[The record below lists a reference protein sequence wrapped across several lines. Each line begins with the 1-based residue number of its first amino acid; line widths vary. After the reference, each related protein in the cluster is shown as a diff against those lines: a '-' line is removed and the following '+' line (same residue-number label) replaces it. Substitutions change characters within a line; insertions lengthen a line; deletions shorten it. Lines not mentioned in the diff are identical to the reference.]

1 MAESFLTDTVTEPAP
16 AAPVVKDVAPV
27 LEVTNIT
34 KRFPGVLA
42 LDDVSV
48 AFYPGE
54 VHAVVG
60 ENGAGKSTL
69 MKVLAGAYRPD
80 SGQILLEGQPVIFN
94 HPSEAQAAGISII
107 YQEFNLLPERS
118 VMENIFLGR
127 EPHRFGVIDYGRLEA
142 DTRAVLKR
150 LEAEELIDPLAMLN
164 TLSVAQQQVVEIAK
178 ALSFD
183 AKVLIMDEPTAALA
197 TQEVA
202 VLTALVRR
210 LQARGIAII
219 FISHR
224 LVEVFELAQRVTVLK
239 DGQHV
244 ATQPTREL
252 TMGRVVELMVGRVL
266 DDYFPE
272 RARSEDVGDVAL
284 RLRGAS
290 NEALRDVN
298 LELRA
303 GEIVGVAGLQ
313 GSGRTAL
320 AQAIFG
326 VVPFSQG
333 TMEINGRAE
342 LLRTPAQAIR
352 ASFGYVTEDRKYE
365 GLTLKQPI
373 NDNILLTLRS
383 LKRKLSRAFRNGAA
397 DDKELALELARRVDV
412 RAPTMEREVQFL
424 SGGNQQKVVL
434 AKWLATDAAVLIF
447 DEPTRGIDVEAK
459 ASIHERIRELARAGA
474 AVLMISSELPE
485 VIGMSD
491 RILVMW
497 DGAITGELPA
507 GSSEAE
513 IMHLATGQ
521 TTNDELRTTNEERR
535 TTNEAQNEKPPIG
548 PRALNS

>member
-1 MAESFLTDTVTEPAP
+1 MAESFLTDTVIEPTPAP
-16 AAPVVKDVAPV
+16 PAAADVAPIM
-27 LEVTNIT
+27 EVTHIT
-34 KRFPGVLA
+34 KQFPGVLA

-54 VHAVVG
+54 VHAIVG

-69 MKVLAGAYRPD
+69 MKVLAGAYRAD
-80 SGQILLEGQPVIFN
+80 GGQITLNGEPVTFN
-94 HPSEAQAAGISII
+94 HPSEAQRAGISII
-107 YQEFNLLPERS
+107 YQEFNLLPERT
-118 VMENIFLGR
+118 VAENIFLGR
-127 EPHRFGVIDYGRLEA
+127 EPHRFGIIDYGRLEA
-142 DTRAVLKR
+142 DTRAVLQQ
-150 LEAEELIDPLAMLN
+150 LSADVDIDPTAQLG

-197 TQEVA
+197 SQEVA
-202 VLTALVRR
+202 VLSDLVRR
-210 LQARGIAII
+210 LQARDIAVI

-224 LVEVFELAQRVTVLK
+224 LIEVFELAQRVTVLK
-239 DGQHV
+239 DGQKV
-244 ATQPTREL
+244 ATEL
-252 TMGRVVELMVGRVL
+252 TGDLTMSRIVELMVGRVL
-266 DDYFPE
+266 SEYFPE
-272 RARSEDVGDVAL
+272 RARPEDIGEVAL
-284 RLRGAS
+284 RLHGAS
-290 NEALRDVN
+290 NEALHDID

-326 VVPFSQG
+326 VSPFREG
-333 TMEINGRAE
+333 TMEIKGRAE
-342 LLRTPAQAIR
+342 VLQTPAQAIR
-352 ASFGYVTEDRKYE
+352 NRFGYVTEDRKYE

-373 NDNILLTLRS
+373 NDNIMLTLRS
-383 LKRKLSRAFRNGAA
+383 LQRKMSRAFRNGTES
-397 DDKELALELARRVDV
+397 DEGMALELAQRVDV
-412 RAPTMEREVQFL
+412 RAPTMEREVRFL

-434 AKWLATDAAVLIF
+434 AKWLATNAEVLIF

-491 RILVMW
+491 RIIVMW
-497 DGAITGELPA
+497 DGAITGQLPA

-521 TTNDELRTTNEERR
+521 
-535 TTNEAQNEKPPIG
+535 G
-548 PRALNS
+548 

>member
-1 MAESFLTDTVTEPAP
+1 MVVTAVEP
-16 AAPVVKDVAPV
+16 VAVNVPPV
-27 LEVTNIT
+27 LQVQGIT
-34 KRFPGVLA
+34 KQFPGVLA
-42 LDDVSV
+42 LDNVSV
-48 AFYPGE
+48 EFYPGE

-80 SGQILLEGQPVIFN
+80 SGTILLDGAPVVFN
-94 HPSEAQAAGISII
+94 HPSEAQHAGISIV
-107 YQEFNLLPERS
+107 YQEFNLLPERT

-127 EPHRFGVIDYGRLEA
+127 EPHRFGVIDYGKLEE

-150 LEAEELIDPLAMLN
+150 LEAEDLISPSAVLGD
-164 TLSVAQQQVVEIAK
+164 LSVAQQQAVEIAK
-178 ALSFD
+178 ALSYD

-197 TQEVA
+197 SQEVA
-202 VLTALVRR
+202 VLTGLVRR
-210 LQARGIAII
+210 LQARGIAVI

-224 LVEVFELAQRVTVLK
+224 LVEVFDLAQRVTVLK
-239 DGQHV
+239 DGQKV
-244 ATQPTREL
+244 GTAL
-252 TMGRVVELMVGRVL
+252 TKDLSMGKVVEMMVGRIL
-266 DDYFPE
+266 SEYFPE
-272 RARSEDVGDVAL
+272 RARPGDIGEVAL
-284 RLRGAS
+284 RLRGAG
-290 NEALRDVN
+290 NAVLRDID

-326 VVPFSQG
+326 VQPFRSG
-333 TMEINGRAE
+333 TMEIAGRPE
-342 LLRTPAQAIR
+342 LFQTPRQAIR
-352 ASFGYVTEDRKYE
+352 NRFGYVTEDRKYE

-373 NDNILLTLRS
+373 NDNIMLTLRS
-383 LKRKLSRAFRNGAA
+383 LLAKLSRAFRNGTRG
-397 DDKELALELARRVDV
+397 DRDLALELAQRVDV
-412 RAPTMEREVQFL
+412 RAPTMDREVRFL

-434 AKWLATDAAVLIF
+434 AKWLATGARLLIF

-491 RILVMW
+491 RIIVMW
-497 DGAITGELPA
+497 DGAIAGELPA
-507 GSSEAE
+507 GAGEAE

-521 TTNDELRTTNEERR
+521 SELGITKEERSSIP
-535 TTNEAQNEKPPIG
+535 N
-548 PRALNS
+548 

>member
-1 MAESFLTDTVTEPAP
+1 MAESFLTETVHEPASLP
-16 AAPVVKDVAPV
+16 LPVADAHPV
-27 LEVTNIT
+27 LEVTHIT
-34 KRFPGVLA
+34 KQFPGVLA

-69 MKVLAGAYRPD
+69 MKVLAGAYKPD
-80 SGQILLEGQPVIFN
+80 SGEIILDGRPVTFN
-94 HPSEAQAAGISII
+94 HPSEAQRAGISII
-107 YQEFNLLPERS
+107 YQEFNLLPERT
-118 VMENIFLGR
+118 VAENIFLGR
-127 EPHRFGVIDYGRLEA
+127 EPHRFGVIDYPQLEK
-142 DTRAVLKR
+142 DTRAVLER
-150 LEAEELIDPLAMLN
+150 LEAQDLISPAAQLGS
-164 TLSVAQQQVVEIAK
+164 LSVAQQQVVEIAK

-197 TQEVA
+197 SQEVA
-202 VLTALVRR
+202 VLTGLVRR
-210 LQARGIAII
+210 LQARGIAVI

-224 LVEVFELAQRVTVLK
+224 LVEVFELAQRVTILK
-239 DGQHV
+239 DGQKV
-244 ATQPTREL
+244 ATEL
-252 TMGRVVELMVGRVL
+252 TGDVTMSRVVELMVGRVL
-266 DDYFPE
+266 SDYFPE
-272 RARSEDVGDVAL
+272 RARPEDIGDVAL
-284 RLRGAS
+284 RLHGAG
-290 NEALRDVN
+290 NDALHDIN
-298 LELRA
+298 LVLRA

-326 VVPFSQG
+326 VEPFRAG
-333 TMEINGRAE
+333 EMEVSGKPE
-342 LLRTPAQAIR
+342 FFRTPAQAIR
-352 ASFGYVTEDRKYE
+352 NRFGYVTEDRKYE

-373 NDNILLTLRS
+373 NDNIMLTLRS
-383 LKRKLSRAFRNGAA
+383 LLNKLSRAFLNGTKGH
-397 DDKELALELARRVDV
+397 KEMALELARRVDV
-412 RAPTMEREVQFL
+412 RSPTMEREVQFL

-434 AKWLATDAAVLIF
+434 AKWLATDAKVLIF

-459 ASIHERIRELARAGA
+459 ASIHERIRELARGGA

-497 DGAITGELPA
+497 DGAIAGELPA

-521 TTNDELRTTNEERR
+521 TTE
-535 TTNEAQNEKPPIG
+535 Q
-548 PRALNS
+548 S

>member
-1 MAESFLTDTVTEPAP
+1 MAESFLTETPHESTAIQ
-16 AAPVVKDVAPV
+16 AAASDARPV
-27 LEVTNIT
+27 LEAANIT

-80 SGQILLEGQPVIFN
+80 GGQLVFDGNPVAFT
-94 HPSEAQAAGISII
+94 HPSQAQHAGISII
-107 YQEFNLLPERS
+107 YQEFNLLPERT

-127 EPHRFGVIDYGRLEA
+127 EPHRFGVIDYKKLEE
-142 DTRAVLKR
+142 DTRAVLEQ
-150 LEAEELIDPLAMLN
+150 LEAEDLISPTAQLGS
-164 TLSVAQQQVVEIAK
+164 LSVAQQQVVEIAK

-197 TQEVA
+197 SNEVA

-210 LQARGIAII
+210 LQARGMAII
-219 FISHR
+219 YISHR
-224 LVEVFELAQRVTVLK
+224 LVEVFDLSQRVTVLK
-239 DGQHV
+239 DGQKV
-244 ATQPTREL
+244 ATEL
-252 TMGRVVELMVGRVL
+252 TSDLTMSRVVELMVGRVL
-266 DDYFPE
+266 SDYFPE
-272 RARSEDVGDVAL
+272 RARPEDIGEVVL

-290 NEALRDVN
+290 NDALHNID
-298 LELRA
+298 LDLRA

-326 VVPFSQG
+326 VEPFREG
-333 TMEINGRAE
+333 TVE
-342 LLRTPAQAIR
+342 LKGQVEMMRTPAQAIR
-352 ASFGYVTEDRKYE
+352 KHIGYVTEDRKYE
-365 GLTLKQPI
+365 GLALKQPI
-373 NDNILLTLRS
+373 NDNIMLTLRTLQS
-383 LKRKLSRAFRNGAA
+383 KLGRAFQNGTRG
-397 DDKELALELARRVDV
+397 DREMALELARRVDV
-412 RAPTMEREVQFL
+412 RSPTMEREVRYL

-434 AKWLATDAAVLIF
+434 AKWLATDAGLLIF

-459 ASIHERIRELARAGA
+459 ASIHERVRELARAGT

-491 RILVMW
+491 RIIVMW
-497 DGAITGELPA
+497 DGAIIGELPA

-513 IMHLATGQ
+513 IMYLATGQ
-521 TTNDELRTTNEERR
+521 KAVEE
-535 TTNEAQNEKPPIG
+535 TG
-548 PRALNS
+548 SSD

>member
-1 MAESFLTDTVTEPAP
+1 MAESFLTDTALESAAPPP
-16 AAPVVKDVAPV
+16 AAAQAAPV
-27 LEVTNIT
+27 LEARNVV
-34 KRFPGVLA
+34 KRFPGVVA

-80 SGQILLEGQPVIFN
+80 SGQLLLDGQPVTFN
-94 HPSEAQAAGISII
+94 HPSEAQQAGISII
-107 YQEFNLLPERS
+107 YQEFNLLPERT

-127 EPHRFGVIDYGRLEA
+127 EPHRFGVIDYKQLEE

-150 LEAEELIDPLAMLN
+150 LEAQDLISPTAQLGS
-164 TLSVAQQQVVEIAK
+164 LSVAQQQVVEIAK

-197 TQEVA
+197 SQEVA
-202 VLTALVRR
+202 VLSGLVRR
-210 LQARGIAII
+210 LQARGIAVI

-224 LVEVFELAQRVTVLK
+224 LIEVFELAQRVTVLK
-239 DGQHV
+239 DGQLV
-244 ATQPTREL
+244 ATEL
-252 TMGRVVELMVGRVL
+252 TRDLNMNRVVELMVGRVL
-266 DDYFPE
+266 SEYFPE
-272 RARSEDVGDVAL
+272 RARPEDIGDVAL
-284 RLRGAS
+284 RLSGAS
-290 NEALRDVN
+290 NEALHHID

-326 VVPFSQG
+326 VTPFREG
-333 TMEINGRAE
+333 TMDINGTAE

-352 ASFGYVTEDRKYE
+352 NRFGYVTEDRKYE

-373 NDNILLTLRS
+373 NDNILLTLRT
-383 LKRKLSRAFRNGAA
+383 LQRKMSRIFRNGTGG
-397 DDKELALELARRVDV
+397 DKEMALELARRVDV
-412 RAPTMEREVQFL
+412 RAPTMDREVRYL

-434 AKWLATDAAVLIF
+434 AKWLATDAKVLIF

-491 RILVMW
+491 RIIVMW
-497 DGAITGELPA
+497 DGAIAGELPA
-507 GSSEAE
+507 GSGEAE
-513 IMHLATGQ
+513 IMRLATGQ
-521 TTNDELRTTNEERR
+521 KNDE
-535 TTNEAQNEKPPIG
+535 
-548 PRALNS
+548 

>member
-1 MAESFLTDTVTEPAP
+1 MAESFLTDQPVTAP
-16 AAPVVKDVAPV
+16 PVAAPVARDVAPV
-27 LEVTNIT
+27 LAVDGIT
-34 KRFPGVLA
+34 KHFPGVLA

-48 AFYPGE
+48 EFFPGE

-80 SGQILLEGQPVIFN
+80 SGTILLDGRPVVFN

-107 YQEFNLLPERS
+107 YQEFNLLAERT

-127 EPHRFGVIDYGRLEA
+127 EPNRFGVIDYGQLEE

-150 LEAEELIDPLAMLN
+150 LEAETIISPTAVLGS
-164 TLSVAQQQVVEIAK
+164 LSVAQQQVVEIAK
-178 ALSFD
+178 ALSYD

-197 TQEVA
+197 AQEVA

-239 DGQHV
+239 DGQKV
-244 ATQPTREL
+244 GTAPTKDL
-252 TMGRVVELMVGRVL
+252 TMSRIVEMMVGRML
-266 DDYFPE
+266 SDYFPD
-272 RARSEDVGDVAL
+272 RARPEDIGPVAL
-284 RLRGAS
+284 RLQDAGNA
-290 NEALRDVN
+290 ALQHID

-326 VVPFSQG
+326 VAPFQSG
-333 TMEINGRAE
+333 GVEIAGRPA
-342 LLRTPAQAIR
+342 LFRKPAQAIR
-352 ASFGYVTEDRKYE
+352 QGFGYVTEDRKYE

-373 NDNILLTLRS
+373 NDNIMLTLRS
-383 LKRKLSRAFRNGAA
+383 LQTKLSRAFRNGTRGDRGLAT
-397 DDKELALELARRVDV
+397 ELAQRVDV
-412 RAPTMEREVQFL
+412 RSPGMDREVQFL

-434 AKWLATDAAVLIF
+434 AKWLATDAKLLIF

-491 RILVMW
+491 RIVVMW
-497 DGAITGELPA
+497 DGTIAGELPA
-507 GSSEAE
+507 GASEAD

-521 TTNDELRTTNEERR
+521 SNATTN
-535 TTNEAQNEKPPIG
+535 
-548 PRALNS
+548 

>member
-1 MAESFLTDTVTEPAP
+1 MAESFLTETVHEP
-16 AAPVVKDVAPV
+16 AAPPPAVTDARPV
-27 LEVTNIT
+27 LEVNNIT

-80 SGQILLEGQPVIFN
+80 GGQILLDGRPVTFN
-94 HPSEAQAAGISII
+94 HPSEAQHAGISII
-107 YQEFNLLPERS
+107 YQEFNLLPERM

-127 EPHRFGVIDYGRLEA
+127 EPHRFGVIDYPQLERDTLAVLQRLEA
-142 DTRAVLKR
+142 QD
-150 LEAEELIDPLAMLN
+150 LISPTAQLG

-197 TQEVA
+197 SQEVA

-210 LQARGIAII
+210 LQARGIAVI

-224 LVEVFELAQRVTVLK
+224 LVEVFELAQRVTILK
-239 DGQHV
+239 DGQLV
-244 ATQPTREL
+244 ATEATGALNMSRI
-252 TMGRVVELMVGRVL
+252 VELMVGRVL
-266 DDYFPE
+266 SEYFPE
-272 RARSEDVGDVAL
+272 RARPEDIGDVAL

-290 NEALRDVN
+290 NEALHDID

-320 AQAIFG
+320 AQAVFG
-326 VVPFSQG
+326 VAPFREG

-342 LLRTPAQAIR
+342 LMRTPAQAIR
-352 ASFGYVTEDRKYE
+352 HRFGYVTEDRKYE

-373 NDNILLTLRS
+373 NDNIMLTLRT
-383 LKRKLSRAFRNGAA
+383 LQRKMTRIFRNGTGG
-397 DDKELALELARRVDV
+397 DREMALELARRVDV
-412 RAPTMEREVQFL
+412 RAPTMDREVQYL
-424 SGGNQQKVVL
+424 SGGNQQKVVI
-434 AKWLATDAAVLIF
+434 AKWLATDAKVLIF

-459 ASIHERIRELARAGA
+459 ASIHDRIRELARAGA

-491 RILVMW
+491 RIIVMW
-497 DGAITGELPA
+497 DGAIMGELPA
-507 GSSEAE
+507 GSGEAE
-513 IMHLATGQ
+513 IMRLATGQ
-521 TTNDELRTTNEERR
+521 TSE
-535 TTNEAQNEKPPIG
+535 Q
-548 PRALNS
+548 

>member
-1 MAESFLTDTVTEPAP
+1 MAESLPISTPINP
-16 AAPVVKDVAPV
+16 AAPVLEARNVVKQ
-27 LEVTNIT
+27 
-34 KRFPGVLA
+34 FPGVRA

-69 MKVLAGAYRPD
+69 MKVLAGANKPD
-80 SGQILLEGQPVIFN
+80 GGELVLEGRPVTFN
-94 HPSEAQAAGISII
+94 HPSEAQQAGISII
-107 YQEFNLLPERS
+107 YQEFNLLPERT
-118 VMENIFLGR
+118 VAENIFLGR
-127 EPHRFGVIDYGRLEA
+127 EPHRFGVIDYQQLEKDTHAVLERLEA
-142 DTRAVLKR
+142 GD
-150 LEAEELIDPLAMLN
+150 LINPTAQLG
-164 TLSVAQQQVVEIAK
+164 TLSVAQQQMVEIAK

-197 TQEVA
+197 SQEVA
-202 VLTALVRR
+202 VLTDLVRR
-210 LQARGIAII
+210 LQAAGIAVIY
-219 FISHR
+219 ISHR
-224 LVEVFELAQRVTVLK
+224 LVEVFDLAQRVTVLK
-239 DGQHV
+239 DGQKV
-244 ATQPTREL
+244 TTEMIGDL
-252 TMGRVVELMVGRVL
+252 TMSRIVELMVGRVL
-266 DDYFPE
+266 SDYFPE
-272 RARSEDVGDVAL
+272 RARPEDIGDVAL

-290 NEALRDVN
+290 NDALHDID

-326 VVPFSQG
+326 VVPFTGG
-333 TMEINGRAE
+333 TVEIMGRPE
-342 LLRTPAQAIR
+342 LCRTPAQAIR
-352 ASFGYVTEDRKYE
+352 NRFGYVTEDRKYE

-373 NDNILLTLRS
+373 NDNIMLTLRS
-383 LKRKLSRAFRNGAA
+383 LQRKLTRAFSNGTGS
-397 DDKELALELARRVDV
+397 DRELALELARRVDV
-412 RAPTMEREVQFL
+412 RSPTMDREVRYL

-434 AKWLATDAAVLIF
+434 AKWLATDAKVLIF

-497 DGAITGELPA
+497 DGAIIGELPA

-521 TTNDELRTTNEERR
+521 ATSDERRVASEERAH
-535 TTNEAQNEKPPIG
+535 TTDAF
-548 PRALNS
+548 

>member
-1 MAESFLTDTVTEPAP
+1 MAESFLTEVVEPVAP
-16 AAPVVKDVAPV
+16 TPPVARDVAPV
-27 LEVTNIT
+27 LAVEGVT
-34 KRFPGVLA
+34 KRFPGVVA

-48 AFYPGE
+48 EFYPGE

-80 SGQILLEGQPVIFN
+80 SGTIRFDGAPIVFN

-107 YQEFNLLPERS
+107 YQEFNLLPQRT

-127 EPHRFGVIDYGRLEA
+127 EPHRFGVIDYGRLEE
-142 DTRAVLKR
+142 DTLAVLKR
-150 LEAEELIDPLAMLN
+150 LEAEALISPTALLGG
-164 TLSVAQQQVVEIAK
+164 LSVAQQQVVEIAK
-178 ALSFD
+178 ALSYD

-197 TQEVA
+197 QQEVA

-239 DGQHV
+239 DGQKV
-244 ATQPTREL
+244 STTPTKDL
-252 TMGRVVELMVGRVL
+252 TMSKVVEMMVGRVL
-266 DDYFPE
+266 SDYFPE
-272 RARSEDVGDVAL
+272 RARPEDIGAVAL
-284 RLRGAS
+284 RLNGAG
-290 NEALRDVN
+290 NAALRNID

-326 VVPFSQG
+326 VEPFQSG
-333 TMEINGRAE
+333 TMEIGGRAE
-342 LLRTPAQAIR
+342 LFRTPAQAIR
-352 ASFGYVTEDRKYE
+352 NRFGYVTEDRKYE

-373 NDNILLTLRS
+373 NDNIMLTLRS
-383 LKRKLSRAFRNGAA
+383 LKAKLSRAFRNGTRG
-397 DDKELALELARRVDV
+397 DQELALELAQRVDV
-412 RAPTMEREVQFL
+412 RAPGMNREVQFL

-434 AKWLATDAAVLIF
+434 AKWLATDARVLIF

-491 RILVMW
+491 RIVVMW
-497 DGAITGELPA
+497 DGAIAGELPA
-507 GSSEAE
+507 GAGEAD
-513 IMHLATGQ
+513 IMHLATGFA
-521 TTNDELRTTNEERR
+521 ESSRNEE
-535 TTNEAQNEKPPIG
+535 K
-548 PRALNS
+548 SV

>member
-1 MAESFLTDTVTEPAP
+1 MAESILTETKRKAAPP
-16 AAPVVKDVAPV
+16 AAQPV
-27 LEVTNIT
+27 LEAVHIA
-34 KRFPGVLA
+34 RQFPGVLA

-69 MKVLAGAYRPD
+69 MKVLAGAIKPDGGELMLDGRP
-80 SGQILLEGQPVIFN
+80 VAFN
-94 HPSEAQAAGISII
+94 HPSEAQRAGISII
-107 YQEFNLLPERS
+107 YQEFNLLPERT
-118 VMENIFLGR
+118 VAENIFLGR
-127 EPHRFGVIDYGRLEA
+127 EPHRFGVIDYKQLEA
-142 DTRAVLKR
+142 DTLAVLER
-150 LEAEELIDPLAMLN
+150 LEAQDLISPTAQLG

-197 TQEVA
+197 SQEVA
-202 VLTALVRR
+202 VLTDLVRR
-210 LQARGIAII
+210 LQADGIAII
-219 FISHR
+219 YISHR
-224 LVEVFELAQRVTVLK
+224 LVEVFDLAQRVTVLK
-239 DGQHV
+239 DGQKV
-244 ATQPTREL
+244 TTEMIEDL
-252 TMGRVVELMVGRVL
+252 TMSRIVELMVGRVL
-266 DDYFPE
+266 SEYFPE
-272 RARSEDVGDVAL
+272 RARPEDIGDVVL

-290 NEALRDVN
+290 NDALHDID

-326 VVPFSQG
+326 VEPFQTG
-333 TMEINGRAE
+333 TMEFDGRAE
-342 LLRTPAQAIR
+342 LFATPSQAIR
-352 ASFGYVTEDRKYE
+352 SRLGYVTEDRKYE
-365 GLTLKQPI
+365 GLALKQPI
-373 NDNILLTLRS
+373 NDNILLTLRT
-383 LKRKLSRAFRNGAA
+383 LQRKMSHIFRNGTRG
-397 DDKELALELARRVDV
+397 DKDMALELARRVDV
-412 RAPTMEREVQFL
+412 RAPTMEREVRTL

-434 AKWLATDAAVLIF
+434 AKWLATDAKLLIF

-459 ASIHERIRELARAGA
+459 ASIHERIRELARAGT

-497 DGAITGELPA
+497 DGAIIGELPA
-507 GSSEAE
+507 GASEAE

-521 TTNDELRTTNEERR
+521 GITNYELRITSEER
-535 TTNEAQNEKPPIG
+535 
-548 PRALNS
+548 ALDS